1 MKKTTYRSIK
11 LSGRLR
17 FIAYA
22 FIFLLYI
29 SLSLYTQRN
38 LANDYLRSWFHY
50 GDAGT
55 RIFLNDLEETEHQE
69 VYNLFTSGKYRLAIV
84 EKIFDVDNTLYI
96 NLAGDPDSFC
106 HLEFHGKVLLDQ
118 DMIQEV
124 INEDK
129 VYSNLTKGIQSNE
142 EERTARLP
150 RLDLSSHHVQLQSLQ
165 RHFSKKASMNGTF
178 YLMTED
184 SEELDKLIQE
194 LSKITHRDR
203 EQLLSVLSGMHL
215 IDSIH
220 STLYFMLLAIAGLVL
235 FFVLLILMVQSY
247 PAWSS
252 LALLGWGR
260 KEFLFELLKPLIG
273 VSFACLLFFPSLV
286 FMLGGAYQLSLSF
299 LARFFLS
306 AFLACLLVL
315 FLMGIASLLLFSM
328 SVIKAIKKKYSLKA
342 LKFVMGCLFM
352 LISMLGVYMGKLMEG
367 PVHDLTYSKKLQEG
381 WKEYE
386 EVYVLSEVHVGDD
399 LESISGHSSKLNQ
412 DMIQWFQSFR
422 NTEGYFLNMSQF
434 YDQKFIDDIRYSQDT
449 IYKNILEEP
458 LWVITGDLHYA
469 KRLGIELEPN
479 QIELLAAGGRVYL
492 YPSTWSSQRRE
503 NVNAFLFEIEENR
516 RKYVEKLL
524 PESVIDKLSIEKVF
538 TWTSDSEQDTW
549 TDEAVI
555 ELFDSSIADA
565 IELRNLEVN
574 GLSSL
579 LKVTDPELVAE
590 VTSEDYLRKFELDD
604 NKIEL
609 TTVKDFSRNLRR
621 TLISIIASFG
631 MVIALLLVSKFLL
644 YIPCG

>member
-1 MKKTTYRSIK
+1 
-11 LSGRLR
+11 
-17 FIAYA
+17 
-22 FIFLLYI
+22 
-29 SLSLYTQRN
+29 
-38 LANDYLRSWFHY
+38 
-50 GDAGT
+50 
-55 RIFLNDLEETEHQE
+55 
-69 VYNLFTSGKYRLAIV
+69 
-84 EKIFDVDNTLYI
+84 
-96 NLAGDPDSFC
+96 
-106 HLEFHGKVLLDQ
+106 
-118 DMIQEV
+118 
-124 INEDK
+124 
-129 VYSNLTKGIQSNE
+129 
-142 EERTARLP
+142 
-150 RLDLSSHHVQLQSLQ
+150 
-165 RHFSKKASMNGTF
+165 
-178 YLMTED
+178 
-184 SEELDKLIQE
+184 
-194 LSKITHRDR
+194 
-203 EQLLSVLSGMHL
+203 
-215 IDSIH
+215 
-220 STLYFMLLAIAGLVL
+220 
-235 FFVLLILMVQSY
+235 
-247 PAWSS
+247 
-252 LALLGWGR
+252 
-260 KEFLFELLKPLIG
+260 
-273 VSFACLLFFPSLV
+273 
-286 FMLGGAYQLSLSF
+286 
-299 LARFFLS
+299 
-306 AFLACLLVL
+306 
-315 FLMGIASLLLFSM
+315 
-328 SVIKAIKKKYSLKA
+328 
-342 LKFVMGCLFM
+342 
-352 LISMLGVYMGKLMEG
+352 MGKLMEG